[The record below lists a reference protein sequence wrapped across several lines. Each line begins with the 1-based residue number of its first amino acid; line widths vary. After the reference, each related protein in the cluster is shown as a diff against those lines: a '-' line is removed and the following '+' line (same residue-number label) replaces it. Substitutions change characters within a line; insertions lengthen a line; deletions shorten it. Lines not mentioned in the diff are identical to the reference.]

1 MLETILQSQGSLRN
15 STLVFVQVINTQ
27 LSNLRLEARFMLPI
41 SCGLLPSYKIPAV
54 FHWPNVVR
62 RLQHR
67 SSMEPQLNMIKALKG
82 SSPAV
87 LITRMLIA
95 AVVVFATYNPTGV
108 SVFHWVTQNKNPSDA
123 WVILG
128 AIVAILA
135 NVALLIAAWKALG
148 KIGTIIVVIFF
159 AALVYLSLQEGWVS
173 AGNQVSMEWLALIL
187 YSAFL
192 GIGLSGAIIWR
203 RATGQVV
210 TDEADD
216 LDH

>member
-1 MLETILQSQGSLRN
+1 
-15 STLVFVQVINTQ
+15 
-27 LSNLRLEARFMLPI
+27 
-41 SCGLLPSYKIPAV
+41 
-54 FHWPNVVR
+54 
-62 RLQHR
+62 
-67 SSMEPQLNMIKALKG
+67 MIKALKG

-87 LITRMLIA
+87 LISRMLIA
-95 AVVVFATYNPTGV
+95 AIVVFATYNPTGN
-108 SVFHWVTQNKNPSDA
+108 SIFHWVKNNENPTDA
-123 WVILG
+123 WVILV
-128 AIVAILA
+128 AIVAVLA
-135 NVALLIAAWKALG
+135 NIALLIAAWKALG

-173 AGNQVSMEWLALIL
+173 AGNGISIEWLALIL
-187 YSAFL
+187 YSTFL